1 MLAVG
6 KQLTNLFKGATHNA
20 FKANDAKR
28 FVDQRGSHITADVT
42 AVILAPAPGP
52 GPTPAIILG
61 TIFRLPAVV
70 WVATL
75 GTGRSLQEP
84 FL

>member
-28 FVDQRGSHITADVT
+28 FVDQHGSHITADVT
-42 AVILAPAPGP
+42 AVILVPAPGP